1 MSLPPTDLPT
11 YYSFR
16 LTISHSRVSE
26 LLECLS
32 DVSEYIIW
40 PHKGKN
46 GDNDHYHIA
55 VPSPPNKFDD
65 KMRKRIS
72 TKFGKGNGT
81 YSGKYQTNSLTDFI
95 HYCKHESAVPIT
107 HGDLDKW
114 ERLISEA
121 PDYLPLADYK
131 KATGHIEKRREKLG
145 DPMLTF
151 SNVVKQAYI
160 YRTKAGLKSTD
171 LKEVLSHMLAN
182 TDWVPSRDMLS
193 KGLDMYHHVMFQHRC
208 ERGFKTTLPGDWM
221 NPVESL
227 YKYH

>member
-11 YYSFR
+11 YYSYR
-16 LTISHSRVSE
+16 LTISHDRLSE
-26 LLECLS
+26 MLECLS
-32 DVSEYIIW
+32 DVSEYLIW

-46 GDNDHYHIA
+46 GDNAHFHVAI
-55 VPSPPNKFDD
+55 PSPPHKFDD
-65 KMRKRIS
+65 KMRKRLT
-72 TKFGKGNGT
+72 TKFGKGNGVF
-81 YSGKYQTNSLTDFI
+81 SGKFQYNGLVDFI
-95 HYCKHESAVPIT
+95 HYAKHDKSCEPVMK
-107 HGDLDKW
+107 GDRW
-114 ERLISEA
+114 PALIEEA
-121 PDYLPLADYK
+121 PDYLPLNEFK
-131 KATGHIEKRREKLG
+131 KATGHLKKERLG

-151 SNVVKQAYI
+151 SNVVKQAYL

-193 KGLDMYHHVMFQHRC
+193 KGLDMYHHVMFAHRC
-208 ERGFKTTLPGDWM
+208 DRGFQRSLPGDWM